1 MHSKKEWFYKNQEL
15 LEFLYNSLLNMSKSY
30 GINIID
36 NQNAVNDFI
45 TMMYNESNHTYIL
58 PRNCYPDFLL

>member
-15 LEFLYNSLLNMSKSY
+15 LEFLYNSLLNMSKTY

-45 TMMYNESNHTYIL
+45 TMMYNESGHVYIL
-58 PRNCYPDFLL
+58 PKNQYPDFLL